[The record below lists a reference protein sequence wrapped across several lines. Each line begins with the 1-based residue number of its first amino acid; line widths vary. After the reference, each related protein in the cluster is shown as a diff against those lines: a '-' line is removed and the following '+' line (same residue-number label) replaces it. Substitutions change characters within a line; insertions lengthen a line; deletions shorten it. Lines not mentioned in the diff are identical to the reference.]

1 MTMFNPNLLSETA
14 DPEGSV
20 RYEDVNIV
28 RLLIPCREEGTLI
41 QFYKNDNYFVIYD
54 CSPEYGN
61 QAVESF
67 TGTVIE
73 EANGTHSWWRSIDQ
87 RGNDENE

>member
-1 MTMFNPNLLSETA
+1 MWLHPDLLPETA
-14 DPEGSV
+14 DPVGSV
-20 RYEDVNIV
+20 RHSGVNIV
-28 RLLIPCREEGTLI
+28 RVLVPCREEGRLYQWVEDTFI
-41 QFYKNDNYFVIYD
+41 IYD

-61 QAVESF
+61 QAIESF

-87 RGNDENE
+87 RGNDDSE

>member
-1 MTMFNPNLLSETA
+1 MWLHPDLLPETA
-14 DPEGSV
+14 DPVGSV
-20 RYEDVNIV
+20 RHSGVNIV
-28 RLLIPCREEGTLI
+28 RVLVPCHEEGRLYQWVEDTFI
-41 QFYKNDNYFVIYD
+41 IYD

-61 QAVESF
+61 QAIESF

-87 RGNDENE
+87 RGNDDSE